1 VQHISILVCCFL
13 ILADLNFFL
22 SWKDLLIKFS
32 STGNQWFC
40 FKFFLKTQSKIY
52 SSFGFG
58 EEVSLKMMV
67 ELDILSY

>member
-1 VQHISILVCCFL
+1 MQHISFLVCCFL
-13 ILADLNFFL
+13 IRADLNFFIL
-22 SWKDLLIKFS
+22 EKSFDKIFKHR
-32 STGNQWFC
+32 GNQWFC